1 MVLLIRSIDLE
12 NSESVVFADVAVEGD
27 QLVWLPGP
35 RVIYSY
41 S

>member
-1 MVLLIRSIDLE
+1 MVLLIIYLE